1 MQIIVYIIIGF
12 VAEIVDGTL
21 GMAYGISCRTFI
33 KTFTNVPMEFISPII
48 HYAEGPTA
56 LMSMISNIRYKNIDK
71 EVFNSLLFTGIFG
84 GLLGAYI
91 ISLKINWIELIVNI
105 YLILMGIIIIYK
117 SITEINHCFIKN
129 ENHIRI
135 LGFIA
140 AFLDAGGGGGW
151 GPIVTSSLL
160 TNNIPTKKVIGTV
173 NSVEFFV
180 TLSASIGFLLFIS
193 NIKKY
198 LIIILGLI
206 IGGVLAAPLS
216 VKACQKISSKKLN
229 IIIGI
234 VLIILNT
241 YNCVMFFNWR

>member
-1 MQIIVYIIIGF
+1 MMILIYIIVGF
-12 VAEIVDGTL
+12 IAEMIDGTL
-21 GMAYGISCRTFI
+21 GMAYGVSCRTFI
-33 KTFTNVPMEFISPII
+33 KTFTGVPSEAISLII
-48 HYAEGPTA
+48 HYAEGPTS

-71 EVFNSLLFTGIFG
+71 EVFNNLLFTGIFG

-105 YLILMGIIIIYK
+105 YLIMMGIIIIYK

-129 ENHIRI
+129 KNNIRI

-140 AFLDAGGGGGW
+140 SFLDAGGGGGW

-160 TNNIPTKKVIGTV
+160 TSNISTRKVVGTV

-180 TLSASIGFLLFIS
+180 TLSSSIGFLLFIS

-198 LIIILGLI
+198 LIIIFGLI

-216 VKACQKISSKKLN
+216 VRACQKFSNKKLN

-234 VLIILNT
+234 VLIILNI
-241 YNCVMFFNWR
+241 YNCIMFFNWR